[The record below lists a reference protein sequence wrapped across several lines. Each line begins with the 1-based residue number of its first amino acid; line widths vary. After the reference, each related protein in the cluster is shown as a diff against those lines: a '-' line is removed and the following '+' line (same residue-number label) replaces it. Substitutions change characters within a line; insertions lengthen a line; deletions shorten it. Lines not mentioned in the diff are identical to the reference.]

1 MGITILY
8 NVSTA
13 GSIPAGKEVIMA
25 EEQKPP
31 LVEAE
36 PVRKNTT
43 WGMLCHLTSLAAYIG
58 IPFGHILGPL
68 IVWLIKKDE
77 DPFVD
82 DQGKESLNFQISM
95 TLYILIAAL
104 FIVVLIGILMIIA
117 LVILHIVLV
126 VIASIRSYKGE
137 RYRYP
142 LTIRFIK

>member
-1 MGITILY
+1 
-8 NVSTA
+8 
-13 GSIPAGKEVIMA
+13 MA

-31 LVEAE
+31 LIEAE
-36 PVRKNTT
+36 PVRHNST

-104 FIVVLIGILMIIA
+104 FIVVLIGILLVIA

-126 VIASIRSYKGE
+126 VIASIRAYKGE
-137 RYRYP
+137 LYRYP